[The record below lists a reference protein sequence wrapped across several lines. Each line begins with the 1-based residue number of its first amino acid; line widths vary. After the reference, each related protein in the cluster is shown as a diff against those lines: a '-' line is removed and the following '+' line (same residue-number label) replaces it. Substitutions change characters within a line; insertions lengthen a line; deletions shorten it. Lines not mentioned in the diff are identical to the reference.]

1 MVIMLRAYPEDIIK
15 NEKPEIR
22 VQYVPYYVPYTEN
35 QNLDKLIVLGM
46 VGIIIIVCLGLI
58 LKK

>member
-1 MVIMLRAYPEDIIK
+1 MLRAYPEDIIK

-22 VQYVPYYVPYTEN
+22 VQCIPYYVLYTEN

-46 VGIIIIVCLGLI
+46 VAIVAIVCITLVS